1 LKSVQFKGRLIDSC
15 VIIPEPVTVYPNT
28 ADLPSQIAELPAG
41 SGIYV
46 LRAAEGRLAHM
57 SWSAH
62 LRKRLTRLLVS
73 SYTASDGRRGA
84 LREQVR
90 EVSCWPT
97 GSRLETNVLLFY
109 LAQGLYPDDYS
120 KRLRLRAPWFAG
132 MGDGDDYPRLT
143 VMNRIT
149 RGSHNVYG
157 PFPSREAAQRYEEE
171 LQGLFQLR
179 RCPGKLAPAP
189 DHPGCIYGEMN
200 LCMRPCQLVVSQE
213 EYMSEV
219 ERVAEILSTNGRAAV
234 SALTIARERA
244 SETMDFEQAAQLH
257 NRIERT
263 KAVSALRD
271 NVVADARRFRGVA
284 LTRSA
289 QRRTLSLWLMFDGFW
304 QGRINL
310 EFPEEQVRATS
321 LDREIREKLEPA
333 LQNPLADGRRTEHLA
348 VFARWYFSSWRDG
361 HWFGFRGLDDLN
373 YKKLVR
379 EISNMLKTE
388 PNSC

>member
-1 LKSVQFKGRLIDSC
+1 
-15 VIIPEPVTVYPNT
+15 VIIPEPVTVHPNA
-28 ADLPSQIAELPAG
+28 ADLPQQIAQLPAG
-41 SGIYV
+41 SGVYV
-46 LRAAEGRLAHM
+46 LRAAEGRIAHM

-84 LREQVR
+84 LREQVT
-90 EVSCWPT
+90 EVSCWQT
-97 GSRLETNVLLFY
+97 GSKLETSILLFH
-109 LAQGLYPDDYS
+109 LARGLYPDDYS
-120 KRLRLRAPWFAG
+120 KRLRLRIPWFVGVGAG
-132 MGDGDDYPRLT
+132 DEYPRLS
-143 VMNRIT
+143 VMNRIA
-149 RGSHNVYG
+149 RGSENVYG
-157 PFPSREAAQRYEEE
+157 PFASRDAAQRYEEE
-171 LQGLFQLR
+171 LLGLFQLR

-213 EYMSEV
+213 EYMSEAR
-219 ERVAEILSTNGRAAV
+219 RVADFLSTNGRAVV

-244 SETMDFEQAAQLH
+244 SEEMDFEQAAQLH

-263 KAVSALRD
+263 RAVSALRD
-271 NVVADARRFRGVA
+271 DVVADARRFRGVA

-289 QRRTLSLWLMFDGFW
+289 HHRTLSLWLMFDGFW

-310 EFPEEQVRATS
+310 EFPEEQQRTKT
-321 LDREIREKLEPA
+321 LDREIREKLEES
-333 LQNPLADGRRTEHLA
+333 LRRPLAEGRRTEHLA

-361 HWFGFRGLDDLN
+361 QWFGFRGLDDLN

-379 EISNMLKTE
+379 EISNMLKSAAA
-388 PNSC
+388 PC